1 MIKRKKRS
9 LAGFFL
15 IYLTFVFML
24 VSLVVFTPGM
34 KFIEEEG
41 QVKLKNNSVHI
52 IKNVRVELADGT
64 PVDCIPQIMP
74 GSVIDLNVPE
84 NKRPTKIIATAPFHA
99 TVEKTLLPLGESG
112 FRLVWSVKY
121 DTPVQAGKEFEL
133 KLKLCAQNAGLSN
146 LLIKESHGE
155 NLFKE
160 KNENRVIPLLKK
172 GECREISFTLT
183 PILAGKTIVK
193 FELEAEN
200 FAKKIE
206 KEIKI
211 EE

>member
-1 MIKRKKRS
+1 MIKRKQHA
-9 LAGFFL
+9 LVGFFL

-34 KFIEEEG
+34 KFMEKEG

-64 PVDCIPQIMP
+64 PIDCIPQIMP

-99 TVEKTLLPLGESG
+99 RVERTLLPLGKSG
-112 FRLVWSVKY
+112 FRLNWSINY
-121 DTPVQAGKEFEL
+121 DTPVKIGKEFEL
-133 KLKLCAQNAGLSN
+133 KLRLCAKNAGLN
-146 LLIKESHGE
+146 QLLIKEIHGE

-160 KNENRVIPLLKK
+160 KNENRVIPRLKK
-172 GECREISFTLT
+172 GDCKKTSFWLT
-183 PILAGKTIVK
+183 PIATGKTTVK